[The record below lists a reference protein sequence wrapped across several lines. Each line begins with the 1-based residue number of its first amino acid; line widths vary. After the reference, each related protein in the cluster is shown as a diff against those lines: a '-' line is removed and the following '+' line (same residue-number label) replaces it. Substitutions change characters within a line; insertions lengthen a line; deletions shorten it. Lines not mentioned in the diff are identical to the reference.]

1 MASEKKSTEPQAE
14 QSVLKN
20 DESRTKSSSIEVQT
34 EGDNTGD
41 RPRRSWRFIIA
52 FVFLFL
58 CAFISAIDATILGT
72 ALAPITEELNGT
84 SILAFWCATSF
95 FLSKTV
101 VQPGNLP
108 HPALPREKR
117 PSLLIVVW
125 GNLSEI
131 FGRKYI
137 ILSAILIFLGG
148 SIASSRSMSLETL
161 IAGRTLQ
168 GIGGGGLVTMV
179 EVVITDMVPLAER
192 GGYFSILALVW
203 TFGSVVGTFLSFS

>member
-1 MASEKKSTEPQAE
+1 M
-14 QSVLKN
+14 LH
-20 DESRTKSSSIEVQT
+20 
-34 EGDNTGD
+34 
-41 RPRRSWRFIIA
+41 RS
-52 FVFLFL
+52 
-58 CAFISAIDATILGT
+58 
-72 ALAPITEELNGT
+72 
-84 SILAFWCATSF
+84 

-101 VQPGNLP
+101 VQPGNRP
-108 HPALPREKR
+108 HPHSPRENA
-117 PSLLIVVW
+117 PSPLIAVW

-148 SIASSRSMSLETL
+148 SITSSRSMSLETL

-192 GGYFSILALVW
+192 GGYCSILALVW
-203 TFGSVVGTFLSFS
+203 TFRKCCWYIPFFLGIFCRRG